1 MSWTTPCDSTVEIGN
16 HPITCEDIWSIA
28 RGASISVHNDRLI
41 EMNKNASAA
50 ADIPILAAKQHWLTG
65 NPELP
70 DQNLAEGFILGHCA
84 GVGEPFS
91 DDIVRGAIAARITV
105 LSAAMSGCRSVV
117 VERLM
122 DLLNNSWLPKVP
134 SQGSVGAAGDLAPM
148 AYIARR
154 LCGYDDFHHPNF
166 SPLNPTDKEALSL
179 INGIS
184 LSTAIASIAVVRA
197 ERVFTAAIWAAGL
210 TMEVVQAQ
218 SKCIDPRGLD
228 ARNHPEVS
236 EVGQYLRTILKGSQ
250 RVVPDNNPDAF
261 SIRAGP
267 SVMGAVWRTIRFAR
281 EEVERELNG
290 VSDNPLIVD
299 NESIETGNFHGA
311 TIGMAM
317 DHLKTA
323 LTQLAT
329 LSERRIFRLTH
340 GKLSKNLPSF
350 LVDGTGLNSGFM
362 LAQYTAAALASEM
375 KGLAHPAS
383 VDTIPTVQH
392 HEDHVSMSPI
402 AGRMALDSLECL
414 ADVIAIELL
423 VGAQALDL
431 RFRDDQIPPP
441 DRLQQLHTHIRK
453 VVSFWH
459 DDEVLHP
466 SISAMSHMVRQGLP
480 LP

>member
-1 MSWTTPCDSTVEIGN
+1 
-16 HPITCEDIWSIA
+16 
-28 RGASISVHNDRLI
+28 
-41 EMNKNASAA
+41 
-50 ADIPILAAKQHWLTG
+50 
-65 NPELP
+65 
-70 DQNLAEGFILGHCA
+70 
-84 GVGEPFS
+84 
-91 DDIVRGAIAARITV
+91 
-105 LSAAMSGCRSVV
+105 
-117 VERLM
+117 
-122 DLLNNSWLPKVP
+122 
-134 SQGSVGAAGDLAPM
+134 
-148 AYIARR
+148 
-154 LCGYDDFHHPNF
+154 
-166 SPLNPTDKEALSL
+166 
-179 INGIS
+179 
-184 LSTAIASIAVVRA
+184 
-197 ERVFTAAIWAAGL
+197 
-210 TMEVVQAQ
+210 
-218 SKCIDPRGLD
+218 
-228 ARNHPEVS
+228 
-236 EVGQYLRTILKGSQ
+236 
-250 RVVPDNNPDAF
+250 
-261 SIRAGP
+261 
-267 SVMGAVWRTIRFAR
+267 
-281 EEVERELNG
+281 
-290 VSDNPLIVD
+290 
-299 NESIETGNFHGA
+299 
-311 TIGMAM
+311 M

-466 SISAMSHMVRQGLP
+466 SISAMSHMVSRVYPSLNQASVVVNFGYCSTFHDISDLTQTVRAKSRMCIHSDIQYFARIISWIDQVSV
-480 LP
+480 